1 MEDSNLYLLPDC
13 PSINTGEN
21 LWIDYLI
28 KYLSFGLSQKG
39 FNVKVLKDFND
50 PFEENGTVVYL
61 PVFSSYA
68 LSSNDFK
75 ERLEKIIASPSILKC
90 GLVKEEN
97 ALNPAAK
104 SYPDL
109 KLSKLFLLDPDT
121 GNEVQEKDIF
131 KKEFLNF
138 FLFKIYDLCA
148 ELERECNSRIVDTVT
163 HDKSKS
169 LYLAEVTRDLIPIRE
184 EIRRELLQLGYR
196 VYPNTPILGSGK
208 DKEKIINEQIK
219 NCALSV
225 HLFGKIFEET
235 SGGNIPNYSLE
246 NQVAAQYYIEK
257 VEGKSQD
264 FKRIIWI
271 PDNLVIQNENQKK
284 FISQVHKEKRHY
296 AGADIIKSTV
306 EELKDIIIEKLT
318 SNDSVSS
325 SGNASSSG
333 GGQKAVYIVNSEKNK
348 EGAESVKFMLEEFG
362 YEVFLN
368 KITIDKDKV
377 ERSGSILFYY
387 HNEKSSWLRSKM
399 CELYKLKSWE
409 YTSTSFRRG
418 VINFENEELPGDEIF
433 KNVYHV
439 KADGQI
445 DKEVLISFFNTAF

>member
-50 PFEENGTVVYL
+50 PFDENGTVVYL
-61 PVFSSYA
+61 PVFSSYS
-68 LSSNDFK
+68 LSSKDFK
-75 ERLEKIIASPSILKC
+75 ERLEKIISSPSILKY
-90 GLVKEEN
+90 GLVKEEK
-97 ALNPAAK
+97 ALNPTAK
-104 SYPDL
+104 SYPGL
-109 KLSKLFLLDPDT
+109 KLSKLFLLDPEN
-121 GNEVQEKDIF
+121 GNEVLEKDIF

-148 ELERECNSRIVDTVT
+148 ELERECNSRIANTFT
-163 HDKSKS
+163 LDKSKS
-169 LYLAEVTRDLIPIRE
+169 LYLAEVTRDLIPVRE
-184 EIRRELLQLGYR
+184 EIRRELLQLGYK
-196 VYPNTPILGSGK
+196 VYPISPILGSSK
-208 DKEKIINEQIK
+208 EKEKIINEQIK
-219 NCALSV
+219 NCVLSV
-225 HLFGKIFEET
+225 HLLGKIFEE
-235 SGGNIPNYSLE
+235 SSEGNIPNYSLE
-246 NQVAAQYYIEK
+246 NQVAAQYYIDK

-284 FISQVHKEKRHY
+284 FISQVHKERNHY

-318 SNDSVSS
+318 SNDAVSS
-325 SGNASSSG
+325 SDNTSG
-333 GGQKAVYIVNSEKNK
+333 EGGRHKAVYIVNSEKNK
-348 EGAESVKFMLEEFG
+348 DGAESVKFMLEEFG

-368 KITIDKDKV
+368 KVTIDKEKI
-377 ERSGSILFYY
+377 ERSSSILFYY

-418 VINFENEELPGDEIF
+418 VINFENEELPSDEIF